1 MAVGGQYTVQLRAIL
16 DTKGVLAQIAQIQ
29 KQAGKIMIGGA
40 GATKGAGG
48 IAAVGKEANRTA
60 AGVRRLN
67 SAVDTTGKSVKRI
80 EGKKLAKTYSE
91 VGKGAKQATSNVKG
105 FGATTLDVTK
115 KVIQFGAVTAAIRG
129 VTTGMGAMVKNVF
142 DLDSALVEF
151 KKVSDLS
158 GKGLEK
164 FTDQAYEAGK
174 ATAKTGVE
182 MIDAAT
188 QFRKMGYGDQTSLD
202 LAKYATMFQNV
213 ADAEISA
220 GDAAKFINSQ
230 MKAYGEEFSKYAT
243 KGEAAAKVIDSVNEV
258 ANKNAV
264 GTNDLQL
271 ALTKTSAAMSMFGNS
286 YDQTIGIMTAGTE
299 IMVGM
304 PSQVARGWRTISANV
319 LKAAQDN
326 ERYVAANG
334 KVDISMRKSN
344 GEMKNTYEIMK
355 SLYEGQ
361 EGVSKGW
368 KELSKEEQ
376 GLIATEL
383 AGKQN
388 MEKFSAV
395 MSNFGTAIKA
405 TTEAQKSH
413 GSAAKENARYLD
425 SLVGRLQA
433 LKSAWSR
440 FANATLKSD
449 TVKVALEGL
458 TKALNFMASDAGQAL
473 IKATAGIVGFVGV
486 AKLLNK
492 IPAGMGKVSGAFG
505 KLGKATATSAKG
517 ASKATGLFRGLAGVF
532 SGGAVGWGILGAA
545 GVAYGLYKLHTYLK
559 EKYDPENQYKKTKED
574 LEALQKE
581 LKGVQEEKKELQ
593 KKVESGT
600 ATDSEERR
608 LKLLERQEA
617 SLKRQ
622 IELQSQLE
630 RKAYAKKETGATKG
644 VTKTDAYKKAYNK
657 HMETPGMQPAMA
669 RKLAAQDIGAT
680 DKLASKT
687 IEYKDALGK
696 LSTATKTQSELQEKY
711 NKAVKDGD
719 DGKAA
724 QYAKELEKADEG
736 VVEAQK
742 KLGDTFGDLRKKRD
756 EWAERFGSEDKM
768 PEHMRESYKEA
779 DKLLDAFDDLQST
792 GSFEKLKG
800 DGLKRVMNDF
810 KDLGDTMGITLN
822 EAGEINSIDFGT
834 FTTQM
839 ENAGFSADETRQA
852 LSLISQENPTAR
864 VNIDGI
870 DVSAQNLD
878 LVLDYLDKVNGNDP
892 NATVEINGTDVAV
905 SEIGSVEDLLGMIK
919 GEVATPNVKLEGADD
934 AQKKLDEMT
943 SDLSEQDKKSYMASI
958 GIEGIVDTKDEIES
972 VNKEAEKLEG
982 KTYEP
987 KIDILGGEKSKD
999 EVESVVESGD
1009 ELNGSKYTGKVE
1021 MKGGA
1026 EAAESA
1032 QTVKN
1037 AGEGLNGKTFL
1048 STLQMD
1054 GAGEV
1059 AEQASTAQT
1068 AVASI
1073 PSSRQTVLTA
1083 NTKGAVQNFQQVKQ
1097 KQDAIKSNKTS
1108 TITAQ
1113 KSNEGAWSSL
1123 KSVWD
1128 SIKSKV
1134 VTITANKSGDGFA
1147 KGTRNAPEGFAE
1159 VNEQGWEFIRDAKTG
1174 RLRIAGGGKRTVTVL
1189 GKGDAVYTHQES
1201 KRMLGDTSSIEI
1213 PQHAKGKKGKKAK
1226 AKKKAQEAYNKAYEK
1241 RKSSYEAAVDKLEHQ
1256 AAMGHWSD
1264 KTLADKINALYKKRI
1279 ASLKKWNKSKKVK
1292 KWVKKGAKTKKS
1304 FGTDANYSRLEG
1316 VEGADYDIRIGQI
1329 EKDIESLGLG
1339 AGDPYL
1345 DKGEANAKIDDL
1357 NKQLKNKKISEED
1370 YKKYYAEI
1378 NKAYIDSALKMYKAG
1393 KKNYVDMKADLDAY
1407 VKDGK
1412 ITWAEYYEY
1421 IEDLMEA
1428 QLENEKKRLE
1438 KEQKLNDDT
1447 YSLARAG
1454 IERKIAE
1461 IKKENEATE
1470 EQNELIEKQNDL
1482 EKARTQRVKV
1492 YRQGKGF
1499 VYEQDTQAIKEATT
1513 ALKEYKKEQ
1522 DPRIKELEEIL
1533 ELFDDL
1539 EAEAEKTNFE
1549 RLVGNTFD
1557 NLFGSYGTDKAQW
1570 TSFLKENLATKYGY
1584 ENLLEEMEELNGWEA
1599 IQAFLDAN
1607 GVVTES
1613 TVQNSIAQSRFAS
1626 GSLATPAGFA
1636 RVGEQGYE
1644 IALFGKG
1651 DAVMPHEVSENLM
1664 AWGSHS
1670 PIEYA
1675 SAMASTTSNAYH
1687 FDKLVLPNVTDANS
1701 LLNELNNLPNRAL
1714 QYSRGRA

>member
-29 KQAGKIMIGGA
+29 KQAGKIMIGG
-40 GATKGAGG
+40 GVGKGAGG

-67 SAVDTTGKSVKRI
+67 TAIDTTGKNVKKI
-80 EGKKLAKTYSE
+80 EGKKLAGTYTS
-91 VGKGAKQATSNVKG
+91 VSKGAKQATSNVKT

-115 KVIQFGAVTAAIRG
+115 KVVQFGAVTAAIRG

-413 GSAAKENARYLD
+413 GSAAKENAKYLD
-425 SLVGRLQA
+425 SLEGRLQA

-505 KLGKATATSAKG
+505 KLGKVTATSAKG

-608 LKLLERQEA
+608 LNLLERQEA

-644 VTKTDAYKKAYNK
+644 VTKTDAYKEAYNK
-657 HMETPGMQPAMA
+657 RMETPGMQPAMA

-792 GSFEKLKG
+792 GSFKELKG

-892 NATVEINGTDVAV
+892 NATVEVNGTDVAV

-958 GIEGIVDTKDEIES
+958 GIEGIVDTKNEIKT
-972 VNKEAEKLEG
+972 VNKEAKKLDG

-987 KIDILGGEKSKD
+987 KIDMVGGEKAKD

-1009 ELNGSKYTGKVE
+1009 ELNGSKYTGQVAMTGAQQAADQAGTARE
-1021 MKGGA
+1021 AGESLNGATYIGALQLLGGE
-1026 EAAESA
+1026 EAAQS
-1032 QTVKN
+1032 
-1037 AGEGLNGKTFL
+1037 
-1048 STLQMD
+1048 
-1054 GAGEV
+1054 
-1059 AEQASTAQT
+1059 ASTT
-1068 AVASI
+1068 KSAVTSI
-1073 PSSRQTVLTA
+1073 PTSW
-1083 NTKGAVQNFQQVKQ
+1083 
-1097 KQDAIKSNKTS
+1097 KSKTS
-1108 TITAQ
+1108 VTVSGIGNATSAKKEINSIPESKSSKISITKTVTNIFRTIKETITG
-1113 KSNEGAWSSL
+1113 KS
-1123 KSVWD
+1123 
-1128 SIKSKV
+1128 
-1134 VTITANKSGDGFA
+1134 A
-1147 KGTRNAPEGFAE
+1147 KGTKHAPEGLRE
-1159 VNEQGWEFIRDAKTG
+1159 VNEEGWEFIRDSKTG
-1174 RLRIAGGGKRTVTVL
+1174 QLRIAGGGARTVTYL
-1189 GKGDAVYTHQES
+1189 NEGDTVYTHAQS
-1201 KRMLGDTSSIEI
+1201 KRMVSDAKDIEI
-1213 PQHAKGKKGKKAK
+1213 KQHAKGKKGKKAK

-1461 IKKENEATE
+1461 IKKENKETE

-1482 EKARTQRVKV
+1482 EKARTQRIKV

-1613 TVQNSIAQSRFAS
+1613 TVQNSIAQNRFAS